1 MEYIYSQRR
10 LRALSQSELSRRL
23 CYLACK
29 VLMHLFNCG
38 CARNTRLLPLNK
50 TIILQEVHRGSRF
63 TVNQRHYN
71 EYRLPPL
78 PQARSV
84 PTAVGAHLVLSIVYS
99 NKRVRKH
106 DTHIRLQAC
115 GTLAQTGA

>member
-1 MEYIYSQRR
+1 
-10 LRALSQSELSRRL
+10 
-23 CYLACK
+23 
-29 VLMHLFNCG
+29 MHLFNCG

-84 PTAVGAHLVLSIVYS
+84 PTAVGAHLVFAVKIKCTWECEMRGNMASAVVELDL
-99 NKRVRKH
+99 H
-106 DTHIRLQAC
+106 
-115 GTLAQTGA
+115 